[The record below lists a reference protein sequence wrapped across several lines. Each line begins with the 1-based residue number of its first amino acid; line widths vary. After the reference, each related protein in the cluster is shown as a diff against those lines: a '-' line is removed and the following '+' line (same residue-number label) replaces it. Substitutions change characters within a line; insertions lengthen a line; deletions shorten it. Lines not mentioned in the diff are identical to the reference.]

1 MDTKNTLTTT
11 ETEAENRLRRIRYL
25 GQVLIVPE
33 GTEVPTNDA
42 DEWGD
47 QDHEII
53 VIR

>member
-1 MDTKNTLTTT
+1 MDTKNKLTTS
-11 ETEAENRLRRIRYL
+11 EAENQLRRIRYL
-25 GQVLIVPE
+25 GQILIVPE
-33 GTEVPTNDA
+33 DTEVPTDTA

>member
-1 MDTKNTLTTT
+1 MDTKHIL
-11 ETEAENRLRRIRYL
+11 TEAEVKDQLSRLRYL
-25 GQVLIVPE
+25 GQVLIVPDD
-33 GTEVPTNDA
+33 TKVPTDDNT

>member
-1 MDTKNTLTTT
+1 MDIKNTFTTPD
-11 ETEAENRLRRIRYL
+11 AEDRLRRIRYL
-25 GQVLIVPE
+25 GQILIVPE
-33 GTEVPTNDA
+33 DTEVTEVTDSE

>member
-1 MDTKNTLTTT
+1 MDTKNTFTTP
-11 ETEAENRLRRIRYL
+11 EAEDRLRRIRYL
-25 GQVLIVPE
+25 GQILIVPE
-33 GTEVPTNDA
+33 DMEVTDSA

>member
-1 MDTKNTLTTT
+1 MDTKNTFTTP
-11 ETEAENRLRRIRYL
+11 EAEDRLRRIRYL
-25 GQVLIVPE
+25 GQILIVPE
-33 GTEVPTNDA
+33 NDVSTDTA

>member
-1 MDTKNTLTTT
+1 MDTKNTFTTP
-11 ETEAENRLRRIRYL
+11 EAEDRLRRIRYL
-25 GQVLIVPE
+25 GQILIVPE
-33 GTEVPTNDA
+33 DYVPIDSE

>member
-1 MDTKNTLTTT
+1 MDTKNTLTAN
-11 ETEAENRLRRIRYL
+11 EAENQLRRIRYL
-25 GQVLIVPE
+25 GQVLIVPDD
-33 GTEVPTNDA
+33 TKVPTNDA

>member
-1 MDTKNTLTTT
+1 MDTKNTFTTP
-11 ETEAENRLRRIRYL
+11 EAEDRLRRIRYL
-25 GQVLIVPE
+25 GQILIVPE
-33 GTEVPTNDA
+33 DNMPTDTA

>member
-1 MDTKNTLTTT
+1 MDTKNTFTTP
-11 ETEAENRLRRIRYL
+11 EAEDRLRRIRYL
-25 GQVLIVPE
+25 GQILIVPE
-33 GTEVPTNDA
+33 NDTLTDSE

>member
-1 MDTKNTLTTT
+1 MDTKNTFTP
-11 ETEAENRLRRIRYL
+11 EVEEQLRRIRYL
-25 GQVLIVPE
+25 GQILIVPE
-33 GTEVPTNDA
+33 DDVPTDSE

>member
-1 MDTKNTLTTT
+1 MDTKNTFTTP
-11 ETEAENRLRRIRYL
+11 EAEDWLRRIRYL
-25 GQVLIVPE
+25 GQILIVPE
-33 GTEVPTNDA
+33 DDVPIDSE

>member
-1 MDTKNTLTTT
+1 MGTKNTFTTP
-11 ETEAENRLRRIRYL
+11 EAEDQLRRIRYL
-25 GQVLIVPE
+25 GQILIVPE
-33 GTEVPTNDA
+33 DTEVTDSE